1 MARTPGAKNKP
12 KTQEELNAQFE
23 AAQLSEKCKVSFIQI
38 CINEFITI
46 RYNLPDNLLKEFV
59 KDFTDTLQAKAKTR
73 ESVGANFA
81 YELLARSFDG
91 LNRMSKGGKKG
102 MAARWN
108 KKDGGGEPETGDT
121 SPF

>member
-12 KTQEELNAQFE
+12 KTQAELNENFE
-23 AAQLSEKCKVSFIQI
+23 KADIVERSKVAFIQFP
-38 CINEFITI
+38 INEFTTI
-46 RYNLPDNLLKEFV
+46 RYNIPDKLLKDFV

-73 ESVGANFA
+73 ESVGANYAF
-81 YELLARSFDG
+81 ELLARAFEIYAKRS
-91 LNRMSKGGKKG
+91 NSGKKG
-102 MAARWN
+102 MAGRWN